1 MRRTQQKWSTA
12 KRQWSPVAV
21 DRADDRLIERE
32 VEEVGA
38 GRADDQED
46 TREGG
51 RRRRGARQAL

>member
-1 MRRTQQKWSTA
+1 MRERQSKLITA
-12 KRQWSPVAV
+12 KRQFSPGTV

-51 RRRRGARQAL
+51 RRRRGA

>member
-1 MRRTQQKWSTA
+1 MRNRQGSGSTA
-12 KRQWSPVAV
+12 KRQFSPGTV

-38 GRADDQED
+38 GFADDQED

-51 RRRRGARQAL
+51 RRRS